1 MIYQVKDILDKL
13 ENAIEYKLPFSHIRF
28 GDGGLKFI
36 HGMINGEVGELQRIS
51 AMEGLPY
58 KQLDEILLLWGRS
71 ARAADFIDT
80 PEVYFNGKFWNRV
93 RSYNKIMTRK
103 TETKMREWK
112 FYYDNAEF
120 DNENYCNPESNYLMI
135 VRQDGRKNLLDILKK
150 RKICIITV
158 FSELRNLLYPL
169 DVDVVQIVP
178 KYKKQFDKSFKYV
191 IDKIKNQVRDYDI
204 WLIAAGELGRVYSG
218 MIKECGGRAID
229 IGYVAEVWLN
239 RDIHERLKPFLNCSL
254 SFSLELVLTD
264 EGKKYEEYI

>member
-1 MIYQVKDILDKL
+1 
-13 ENAIEYKLPFSHIRF
+13 
-28 GDGGLKFI
+28 
-36 HGMINGEVGELQRIS
+36 
-51 AMEGLPY
+51 
-58 KQLDEILLLWGRS
+58 
-71 ARAADFIDT
+71 
-80 PEVYFNGKFWNRV
+80 
-93 RSYNKIMTRK
+93 
-103 TETKMREWK
+103 
-112 FYYDNAEF
+112 
-120 DNENYCNPESNYLMI
+120 MI